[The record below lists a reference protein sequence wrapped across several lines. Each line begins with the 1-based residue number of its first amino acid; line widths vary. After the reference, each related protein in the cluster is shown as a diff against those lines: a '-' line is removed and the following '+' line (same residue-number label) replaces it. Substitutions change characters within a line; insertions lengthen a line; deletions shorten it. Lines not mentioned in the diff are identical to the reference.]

1 MEYFV
6 ISVALYWVESE
17 KLGPGV
23 PSAFTIPF
31 DNRFAIDSPFF
42 GAYVPKTWSKVRF
55 SPRIMITC
63 CMGDVAFGLGL
74 CASAVKGAMG
84 LSTVERSAA
93 AKPACFAPACK
104 KVRNCIESS
113 GLEILSS
120 QCVAYVSSVKAE

>member
-6 ISVALYWVESE
+6 ESVALYWVESE

-31 DNRFAIDSPFF
+31 DIRFEMVSPFF

-93 AKPACFAPACK
+93 ANPACFAPACK
-104 KVRNCIESS
+104 KVLTSMASTRLI
-113 GLEILSS
+113 ILSA
-120 QCVAYVSSVKAE
+120 Q